1 MWQAIAAAHVKW
13 LTRAARKVAVKGR
26 NTGSAHA
33 RLSCRAG
40 CLLYE
45 MVYATMWRVQSCPD
59 ASMFRA
65 VVIVF
70 LAFALSAC
78 DAVAT
83 LKDGLQQSQA
93 VEGDLE
99 QSTGVKPRVGFNWR
113 NGRLTS
119 VTVLFPK
126 LYETKP
132 LGDLAGLVRAAVT
145 KEFKQTPD
153 AIVLSFALD
162 KGPSV

>member
-1 MWQAIAAAHVKW
+1 
-13 LTRAARKVAVKGR
+13 
-26 NTGSAHA
+26 
-33 RLSCRAG
+33 
-40 CLLYE
+40 
-45 MVYATMWRVQSCPD
+45 
-59 ASMFRA
+59 MFRA

-83 LKDGLQQSQA
+83 LKDGLQQARA

-99 QSTGVKPRVGFNWR
+99 QSTGVKPQVGFNWR

-126 LYETKP
+126 LDETKP
-132 LGDLAGLVRAAVT
+132 LGDLAGQVRAAVT

-153 AIVLSFALD
+153 AIVLSFALG

>member
-1 MWQAIAAAHVKW
+1 M
-13 LTRAARKVAVKGR
+13 L
-26 NTGSAHA
+26 
-33 RLSCRAG
+33 
-40 CLLYE
+40 
-45 MVYATMWRVQSCPD
+45 
-59 ASMFRA
+59 RA
-65 VVIVF
+65 VVIVV

-78 DAVAT
+78 DVVAVV
-83 LKDGLQQSQA
+83 KDGMRQAGA

-99 QSTGVKPRVGFNWR
+99 QSTGVKPQVGFNWH

-126 LYETKP
+126 PYEAKP

-153 AIVLSFALD
+153 AIVLSFTLD
-162 KGPSV
+162 KGPSI

>member
-1 MWQAIAAAHVKW
+1 
-13 LTRAARKVAVKGR
+13 
-26 NTGSAHA
+26 
-33 RLSCRAG
+33 
-40 CLLYE
+40 
-45 MVYATMWRVQSCPD
+45 
-59 ASMFRA
+59 MFRA

-83 LKDGLQQSQA
+83 LKDGLQQAQA

-126 LYETKP
+126 LYETRP